1 MEQKFDITG
10 MSCAACASHVEKAAG
25 RVSGVESA
33 SVSLMTNSM
42 TAVFDEKVCSPEDI
56 VRAVEASGYGASAKS
71 TFFSRQKAASTGDRL
86 KKRMIWSLVFLAPL
100 FWLTM
105 GEMMG
110 LPQPGFLRME
120 EHPFSLAAVQLVLT
134 LVVVVLNREYFTNGF
149 GSLFRL
155 EPNMDS
161 LIAVGSGA
169 SFLYGVYET
178 AVIGAA
184 VRAGDLHMAHS
195 VAMALYFDSAAM
207 ILALIDVGKYLEARS
222 KERTSDAVSKLIEL
236 APDTAFVVREGKEV
250 EIPAAEVV
258 VGDVVAVRPGQ
269 KIPVDGT
276 VLEGFT
282 TVDESAL
289 TGESMPAEKRPGD
302 RVLSASVNQTG
313 YLRFRAE
320 QVGEETSFAKIIR
333 LVEDAVS
340 SKAPIARMADKVAA
354 IFVPVVMGISAV
366 TFAVWMLSG
375 AEFSFALTCAI
386 SVLVISCPCA
396 LGLATPVAI
405 MAGTGKGAQNG
416 ILVKSAEALERAG
429 SVDTVVFDK
438 TGTLT
443 MGKPEVTA
451 VYTAENGSQKEV
463 LRIAAALEHG
473 SEHPLAKAVLKK
485 AEEEGISLPAAEEFT
500 AEPGRGV
507 TASVEGKTY
516 FIGSERLAG
525 EAGLD
530 LSGWEAQAAEA
541 ASKGSTLLYL
551 ADEEKVVGLIAA
563 ADTVRE
569 SSKEAV
575 AALRAMG
582 REAVMLTGDGKAAA
596 SHIAEQ
602 LGIRIVRAEVL
613 PDQKEREIAAL
624 QAEGRKVAMV
634 GDGVNDAPA
643 LAKADLGVAIGAG
656 ADVAL
661 SSADIVLMHDN
672 PMDAVRAIRLS
683 AAVMRNIRENLFW
696 AFFYNCAGIPLAAGV
711 FYTALHWQLTP
722 MFAAAAMSLSS
733 VTVVGNALRLTRL
746 RLGAEKRTAES
757 GSAEKENAAVMELP
771 KEEKRMETVIKVE
784 GMMCN
789 HCVAHVEKAL
799 LGVEGV
805 EEAKVDLAGGTAAVK
820 YAAPA
825 QLSAM
830 EAAIEAAGYSVG
842 K

>member
-1 MEQKFDITG
+1 VEQKFDITG

-25 RVSGVESA
+25 KVNGVETA
-33 SVSLMTNSM
+33 AVSLMTNSM
-42 TAVFDEKVCSPEDI
+42 TAVFDEKVCTPEDI
-56 VRAVEASGYGASAKS
+56 VRAVEASGYGASARS
-71 TFFSRQKAASTGDRL
+71 TFFSRRKAARAGSRMKT
-86 KKRMIWSLVFLAPL
+86 RMIWSLVFLAPL
-100 FWLTM
+100 FWITM
-105 GEMMG
+105 GGMLG
-110 LPQPGFLRME
+110 LPQPEFLMGPARS
-120 EHPFSLAAVQLVLT
+120 FALAAAQLVLT
-134 LVVVVLNREYFTNGF
+134 SAILVINREYYTNGF

-161 LIAVGSGA
+161 LIAVGSGV
-169 SFLYGVYET
+169 SFLYGIYET

-184 VRAGDLHMAHS
+184 IRMGDLHMAHET
-195 VAMALYFDSAAM
+195 AMALYFDSAAM
-207 ILALIDVGKYLEARS
+207 IPALIGVGKYLEARS

-236 APDTAFVVREGKEV
+236 APDTAFVVRDGKEQ
-250 EIPAAEVV
+250 EIPAAEVL

-282 TVDESAL
+282 TADESAL
-289 TGESMPAEKRPGD
+289 TGESIPAEKRPGD

-313 YLRFRAE
+313 YIRFRAE

-333 LVEDAVS
+333 LVEDAVT
-340 SKAPIARMADKVAA
+340 SKAPIARLADRVAA
-354 IFVPVVMGISAV
+354 VFVPIVMGIALI
-366 TFAVWMLSG
+366 TFAAWMLFG

-429 SVDTVVFDK
+429 SIDTVVFDK

-451 VYTAENGSQKEV
+451 VYAAKDGAEDEA
-463 LRIAAALEHG
+463 LRVAAALEHE

-485 AEEEGISLPAAEEFT
+485 AEERGLSIPAAEDFA
-500 AEPGRGV
+500 AEPGKGV

-516 FIGSERLAG
+516 FIGSARLAE

-530 LSGWEAQAAEA
+530 LSGWEARAAEA
-541 ASKGSTLLYL
+541 ASRGSTLLYL
-551 ADEEKVVGLIAA
+551 ADEQRVVGLIAA

-569 SSKEAV
+569 SSKAAV
-575 AALRAMG
+575 AALHAMG
-582 REAVMLTGDGKAAA
+582 KEAVMLTGDGKAAA

-602 LGIRIVRAEVL
+602 LGIRMVRAEVL
-613 PDQKEREIAAL
+613 PDQKEREISDL
-624 QAEGRKVAMV
+624 QSAGRKVAMV
-634 GDGVNDAPA
+634 GDGINDAPA

-661 SSADIVLMHDN
+661 SSADIVLMHDD

-683 AAVMRNIRENLFW
+683 AATMKNIKENLFW

-746 RLGAEKRTAES
+746 RLGAERRPADS
-757 GSAEKENAAVMELP
+757 SSAKNEKHSVMQSI
-771 KEEKRMETVIKVE
+771 KEEKEMETVIKVE
-784 GMMCN
+784 GMMCG
-789 HCVAHVEKAL
+789 HCVAHVETAL
-799 LGVEGV
+799 LGVKGV
-805 EEAKVDLAGGTAAVK
+805 ESARADLAGGSVMVK
-820 YAAPA
+820 YEAPA
-825 QLSAM
+825 NLPAM
-830 EAAIEAAGYSVG
+830 EEAIKEAGYSVG

>member
-25 RVSGVESA
+25 KVSGVKSA

-42 TAVFDEKVCSPEDI
+42 TVEFDEKTASPEAI
-56 VRAVEASGYGASAKS
+56 VKAVEASGYGASAKS
-71 TFFSRQKAASTGDRL
+71 TFFSRQKAARTGDKL
-86 KKRMIWSLVFLAPL
+86 KMRMIWSLVFLAPL

-110 LPQPGFLRME
+110 LPQPGFLQME
-120 EHPFSLAAVQLVLT
+120 EHPFSLAAAQLVLT
-134 LVVVVLNREYFTNGF
+134 FVVVVLNRAYFINGF

-169 SFLYGVYET
+169 SFLYGIYET
-178 AVIGAA
+178 AVIGTA
-184 VRAGDLHMAHS
+184 VRAGDLHTAHS

-236 APDTAFVVREGKEV
+236 APDTAFVLRGDKEV

-289 TGESMPAEKRPGD
+289 TGESIPAEKRPGD

-340 SKAPIARMADKVAA
+340 SKAPIARLADKVAA
-354 IFVPVVMGISAV
+354 IFVPVVMGISVV
-366 TFAVWMLSG
+366 TFAIWMLSG

-451 VYTAENGSQKEV
+451 VYAAEGVSEKEV

-473 SEHPLAKAVLKK
+473 SEHPLAKAVLKR
-485 AEEEGISLPAAEEFT
+485 ANEEGLPIPEAEEFA
-500 AEPGRGV
+500 AEPGKGV
-507 TASVEGKTY
+507 TASVEGKAY
-516 FIGSERLAG
+516 FIGSERLAK

-530 LSGWEAQAAEA
+530 LSGWEAQSSEA

-551 ADEEKVVGLIAA
+551 ADEEKVVGLIAV

-582 REAVMLTGDGKAAA
+582 REAVMLTGDGRAAA

-613 PDQKEREIAAL
+613 PDQKEREITAL
-624 QAEGRKVAMV
+624 QAEGRRVAMV

-661 SSADIVLMHDN
+661 SSADIVLMHDD

-683 AAVMRNIRENLFW
+683 AAVMRNIKENLFW
-696 AFFYNCAGIPLAAGV
+696 AFFYNCVGIPLAAGV

-746 RLGAEKRTAES
+746 RLGAEKRKAEAV
-757 GSAEKENAAVMELP
+757 SAEREHVAVMELP
-771 KEEKRMETVIKVE
+771 KEEKTMETVIKVE

-789 HCVAHVEKAL
+789 HCVSHVEQAL
-799 LGVEGV
+799 LEVKGV
-805 EEAKVDLAGGTAAVK
+805 EEAKVDLAGGTATVK

-825 QLSAM
+825 QLSEL
-830 EAAIEAAGYSVG
+830 EAAIESAGYSVA

>member
-25 RVSGVESA
+25 KVNGVESA

-42 TAVFDEKVCSPEDI
+42 TAVFDEKVCSAEDI
-56 VRAVEASGYGASAKS
+56 VRAVEASGYGASSKS
-71 TFFSRQKAASTGDRL
+71 TFFSRQKAARTGDKL

-100 FWLTM
+100 FWISM
-105 GEMMG
+105 GGMLG
-110 LPQPGFLRME
+110 LPQPGFLQME
-120 EHPFSLAAVQLVLT
+120 AHPFSLAAAQLILT
-134 LVVVVLNREYFTNGF
+134 LVIVILNRAYYTKGF

-161 LIAVGSGA
+161 LIAVGSGI
-169 SFLYGVYET
+169 SFLYGIYET
-178 AVIGAA
+178 ILIGLS
-184 VRAGDLHMAHS
+184 VRAGDMETAHR
-195 VAMALYFDSAAM
+195 VAMALYFDGAAM
-207 ILALIDVGKYLEARS
+207 IPALIDVGKYLEARS

-236 APDTAFVVREGKEV
+236 APDTAFVVRDGEET
-250 EIPAAEVV
+250 EIPAAEVA

-289 TGESMPAEKRPGD
+289 TGESIPAEKRPGD

-313 YLRFRAE
+313 YIRFRAE

-340 SKAPIARMADKVAA
+340 SKAPIARLADKVAA
-354 IFVPVVMGISAV
+354 VFVPVVMGISLV

-386 SVLVISCPCA
+386 SVLVVSCPCA

-451 VYTAENGSQKEV
+451 VYAAESGSEKEV

-473 SEHPLAKAVLKK
+473 SEHPLAKAVLKR
-485 AEEEGISLPAAEEFT
+485 AEEQEISIPAAEDFA
-500 AEPGRGV
+500 AEPGKGV
-507 TASVEGKTY
+507 TASVEGKGY
-516 FIGSERLAG
+516 FIGSERLAR

-530 LSGWEAQAAEA
+530 LSGWEAQSTEA

-551 ADEEKVVGLIAA
+551 ANEERVVGLIAA

-596 SHIAEQ
+596 AHIAEQ
-602 LGIRIVRAEVL
+602 LGIRMVRAEVL
-613 PDQKEREIAAL
+613 PDQKEQEITAL
-624 QAEGRKVAMV
+624 QADGRKVAMV

-643 LAKADLGVAIGAG
+643 LARADLGVAIGAG

-661 SSADIVLMHDN
+661 SSADIVLMHDD

-683 AAVMRNIRENLFW
+683 AAVMRNIKENLFW

-711 FYTALHWQLTP
+711 FYTALQWQLTP

-733 VTVVGNALRLTRL
+733 VTVVSNALRLTRL
-746 RLGAEKRTAES
+746 RLGAEKRTADV
-757 GSAEKENAAVMELP
+757 SAKNENPVNIEMR
-771 KEEKRMETVIKVE
+771 EEKKEMETVMKVE
-784 GMMCN
+784 GMMCG

-799 LGVEGV
+799 LGIPGV
-805 EEAKVDLAGGTAAVK
+805 EEAKADLASGNVTVK
-820 YAAPA
+820 YTAPA
-825 QLSAM
+825 ELSAM
-830 EAAIEAAGYSVG
+830 EAAVKEAGYSVG